1 MSLLLLLVCV
11 VALVLVL
18 VLGLGVNRY
27 GSARWLELGPLPD
40 IQPSEFAKLAIVVY
54 MADWLARKG
63 ANVSKLGQGRS
74 LSVIILGLVASLVL
88 IEPDLGT
95 TVIICA
101 AAFSVFFVA
110 GANLL
115 HLAFGMIEA
124 GDRVVGDPCRRLPRR
139 TACRLPRPLGRPTS
153 EGLADDPDA
162 GSSRLSGWPGVGFGM
177 NPAESLLPAE
187 RAH

>member
-1 MSLLLLLVCV
+1 MSLLLLWSASSRWCSCWST
-11 VALVLVL
+11 
-18 VLGLGVNRY
+18 GLGVNRY

-63 ANVSKLGQGRS
+63 ANVSKLGQGS
-74 LSVIILGLVASLVL
+74 IPFVIILGLVASLVL

-115 HLAFGMIEA
+115 HLAFGMIRRA

-162 GSSRLSGWPGVGFGM
+162 GSSRLGGWPAWGSG
-177 NPAESLLPAE
+177 
-187 RAH
+187 